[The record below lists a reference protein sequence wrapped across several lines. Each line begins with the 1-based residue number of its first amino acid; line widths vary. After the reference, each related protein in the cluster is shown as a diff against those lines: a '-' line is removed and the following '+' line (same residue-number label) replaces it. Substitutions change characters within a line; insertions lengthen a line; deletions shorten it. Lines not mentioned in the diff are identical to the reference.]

1 MKIEKE
7 LSSFLKKII
16 YNPNISSLFLA
27 ITIIILYFNTF
38 NAEFI
43 ADDITAIKELEPS
56 FKSPFYIIAHPFTII
71 RQILFYIS
79 YTAGGINPV
88 FFRIWNILFHIGTV
102 LLIYKIVPFFSKK
115 KELPFIVSLL
125 FAIHPV
131 LIESVTWISG
141 GIYAQ
146 STFFVLLSFLF
157 YIQNIHE
164 YKFSKAVWAF
174 VFFVCAISSSE
185 KVIVYP
191 IILFLYSYLFHSL
204 KKTWKSIVPHL
215 LISVIWT
222 AILFSRIPERVA
234 YLQELYGTGDRY
246 YIYNPLLQIP
256 IAIGTYLKLFFY
268 PVRLTLFHS
277 DYYQN
282 TFEQSFT
289 FILFFLFTGL
299 LIYSFKKN
307 KTVFFWLSLF
317 LISLLPTL
325 NPFNLSS
332 VVAERYTYFGFIGLC
347 FTAGYFLTEYIK
359 NTKFKIILLIGMVSL
374 LSVRTILR
382 NMDWNNNFVFWEA
395 TVIVSPSDPKAHNSL
410 GGEYLKRNATDL
422 AIKEFNTAIQLS
434 PNFYAPYYNLAVT
447 YKFNNNPEQSLK
459 YYLLAFEK
467 NPSNWETCHNISILY
482 FQKKDIVNAEK
493 YINECINLNPQ
504 NPVLYTN
511 LGVINKVKGDK
522 ESAKK
527 AFEKALLLEPG
538 SEIIQ
543 KELRELK

>member
-1 MKIEKE
+1 MKKEKE
-7 LSSFLKKII
+7 LSAFLKKII
-16 YNPNISSLFLA
+16 YNPNISSFVLS
-27 ITIIILYFNTF
+27 ITIIILYFNAF

-56 FKSPFYIIAHPFTII
+56 FKSPFYIVAHPLTII

-79 YTAGGINPV
+79 YVAGGINPV

-102 LLIYKIVPFFSKK
+102 LLIYRIVPFFSKR

-141 GIYAQ
+141 GIYTQ

-164 YKFSKAVWAF
+164 YKFSKAVWAL

-185 KVIVYP
+185 KVIIYP
-191 IILFLYSYLFHSL
+191 IILFLYSYLFHDL
-204 KKTWKSIVPHL
+204 KKKWKRILPYFFVSA
-215 LISVIWT
+215 IWT
-222 AILFSRIPERVA
+222 GILVSRIPERVS

-246 YIYNPLLQIP
+246 YIYNPFLQIP
-256 IAIGTYLKLFFY
+256 VALGTYLKLFFY

-277 DYYQN
+277 DYYKN
-282 TFEQSFT
+282 TLEQIIT
-289 FILFFLFTGL
+289 YTLFFLFTGL
-299 LIYSFKKN
+299 IIYSFKKN

-317 LISLLPTL
+317 LVSLLPTL

-347 FTAGYFLTEYIK
+347 FIAGYFLTRYIK
-359 NTKFKIILLIGMVSL
+359 NTKLKIILLMGLVSL

-382 NMDWNNNFVFWEA
+382 NMDWNNNFAFWTA
-395 TVIVSPSDPKAHNSL
+395 TVMVSPSDPKAHNSL
-410 GGEYLKRNATDL
+410 GGEYLKKNATDL
-422 AIKEFNTAIQLS
+422 AIREFNTAIQLS
-434 PNFYAPYYNLAVT
+434 PNFYAPYYNLAVI

-467 NPSNWETCHNISILY
+467 NPNNWETCHNISILY
-482 FQKKDIVNAEK
+482 FQKNDIVNAEK
-493 YINECINLNPQ
+493 YINQCIQIAPDQGILF
-504 NPVLYTN
+504 TN
-511 LGVINKVKGDK
+511 LGLINKAKGNK
-522 ESAKK
+522 EEAKK
-527 AFEKALLLEPG
+527 AFLKALSLAPG